1 MNPESR
7 DAPQRAPSTQEIV
20 QQQPAPEFFGSS
32 PAAVLLRNFLRA
44 AGTGGAGAERSYD
57 TALENLRK
65 HAPDVVVEIA
75 RAERA
80 CASQDYP
87 TRWMLIFAASQL
99 EHPAALSFLRTVAT
113 SPIPPERSK
122 DPHSW
127 STVAEETILRTTAI
141 DGVAR
146 LARRKNPSALASL
159 FEFLTQPSFSIK
171 RAAAHGILA
180 APNGRKHSSRIAD
193 LLPSDQRFI
202 LDMKHVDVRKV
213 PQVKDPRKHLPERVR
228 NRESVPKPVP
238 KPAASRGAGPKLQPQ
253 SKKETK

>member
-1 MNPESR
+1 MGLESR
-7 DAPQRAPSTQEIV
+7 ETPQRAPSTQDFV
-20 QQQPAPEFFGSS
+20 QQQPAQEFLGSS

-44 AGTGGAGAERSYD
+44 AGTGGAGAQQSYH
-57 TALENLRK
+57 TALADLRK

-87 TRWMLIFAASQL
+87 TRWMLIYAASQL
-99 EHPAALSFLRTVAT
+99 DNGAALSFLCTVAA

-146 LARRKNPSALASL
+146 LARRKNPKALASL
-159 FEFLTQPSFSIK
+159 FEFLTQPSFSVK
-171 RAAAHGILA
+171 RAAAQGILA
-180 APNGRKHSSRIAD
+180 APNGRKLSSRIAN

-202 LDMKHVDVRKV
+202 LDMKHVDVREV

-228 NRESVPKPVP
+228 SRESAPKPIA
-238 KPAASRGAGPKLQPQ
+238 KPASSRGAGAKLRPQ
-253 SKKETK
+253 SNKETR